1 MLRPMTTTPNLSFF
15 TATTNDPRDL
25 SAALRESHELLALA
39 EQSAGIGIWDRDLA
53 TDLVRATPTFFRLM
67 GLEPSTEPVHPDVI
81 RAVRHPDDAA
91 QVVDGFH
98 KAVASGQEIY
108 DSEYRI
114 IRPSDGQMRWIF
126 GRGRVVRDASGKP
139 VRYSGV
145 DIDVTERKRIEGQ
158 LRETEERFSKAFNA
172 AAHPMSITTLK
183 EGRFVDINAAGLRA
197 SGLSREQV
205 IGRTV
210 RELGF
215 YGDPESQR
223 TVRELLAKQG
233 RFTDLETVLR
243 NERGSRTYLLS
254 GSSVELRGEQC
265 LMISAVDITERKK
278 AEEENRLLMHEV
290 NHRANNLLAVIQ
302 AIARQTVD
310 SGDPRNYAERLSQ
323 RIAGIAASNNLLV
336 SGNWHGV
343 ALARLVESQLAP
355 FAESSARLSVEG
367 PSVKLAPAAAQAV
380 GMALHELATNA
391 AKYGA
396 LSRDGG
402 RIRIAWSVTGDSD
415 DDRIFS
421 LGWSEQGGPAV
432 VQPERRGF
440 GTTVIERMVS
450 GTLGGKATLEFAPPG
465 VIWTF
470 ACPVTNALELG
481 D

>member
-1 MLRPMTTTPNLSFF
+1 MTTTPNLSFF
-15 TATTNDPRDL
+15 ARHIDDPQDL

-53 TDLVRATPTFFRLM
+53 TDLVRATPTFFRLIGM
-67 GLEPSTEPVHPDVI
+67 EPSTEPVHADVI
-81 RAVRHPDDAA
+81 RAVRHPEDAA
-91 QVVDGFH
+91 QVVDGFRE
-98 KAVASGQEIY
+98 AVARGQDVY

-114 IRPSDGQMRWIF
+114 IRRSDGELRWIF

-145 DIDVTERKRIEGQ
+145 DIDITERKRIQGQ
-158 LRETEERFSKAFNA
+158 LRESEERFSKAFNA

-183 EGRFVDINAAGLRA
+183 EGRYVDINAAGLRA
-197 SGLSREQV
+197 SGLTREKV

-215 YGDPESQR
+215 YHDPQSQR
-223 TVRELLAKQG
+223 AVRELLQKQG
-233 RFTDLETVLR
+233 HFTDLETVLR
-243 NERGSRTYLLS
+243 GERGARTYLLS
-254 GSSVELRGEQC
+254 GALVELRGEPC
-265 LMISAVDITERKK
+265 LMTSAVDITERKK
-278 AEEENRLLMHEV
+278 AEEEIRLLMHEV

-310 SGDPRNYAERLSQ
+310 SGDPRTYAERLSQ

-355 FAESSARLSVEG
+355 FAESSAQLGVEG
-367 PSVKLAPAAAQAV
+367 PQVKLAPAAAQAI

-396 LSRDGG
+396 LSCDGG
-402 RIRIAWSVTGDSD
+402 RIRIAWSITGDSD
-415 DDRIFS
+415 ADRIFS
-421 LGWSEQGGPAV
+421 LGWSEQGGPPVAP
-432 VQPERRGF
+432 PERRGF
-440 GTTVIERMVS
+440 GMTVIERMVS
-450 GTLGGKATLEFAPPG
+450 GTLGGKATLEFAPSG

-470 ACPVTNALELG
+470 ACPVGHALELE